1 MTLDTWAYRDPE
13 QVLMRKQAIEAA
25 KLKQCG
31 DCEHHTQIV
40 LMREAV
46 HGCDVKG
53 KTYGY
58 QCSRY
63 EAAKVAKG
71 HE

>member
-31 DCEHHTQIV
+31 DCEHHNELKLFYEV
-40 LMREAV
+40 V
-46 HGCDVKG
+46 HSCGAKMNYGHQCTYYEPKG
-53 KTYGY
+53 GL
-58 QCSRY
+58 
-63 EAAKVAKG
+63 
-71 HE
+71 